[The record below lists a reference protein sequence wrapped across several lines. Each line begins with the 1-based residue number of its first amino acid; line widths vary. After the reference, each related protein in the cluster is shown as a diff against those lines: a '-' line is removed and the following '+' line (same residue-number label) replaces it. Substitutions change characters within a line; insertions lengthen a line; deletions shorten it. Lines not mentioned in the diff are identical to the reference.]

1 MIKLLTEKKS
11 SALLVAAVILTYYG
25 FVVGDNNMGTISKLI
40 LLLVEGLLLNYL
52 CFRFGIL
59 GMRTN
64 LPLVIFCTLGVLV
77 VPQISLGDLI
87 YGAVF
92 LGAFFLAFES
102 SEHQELSGAYM
113 IYFGVLLGV
122 AQSVNAISILLMP
135 PVFVLFMQAG
145 RRRPRHFIL
154 SVIYFLMVSAA
165 YAGLLFVMELE
176 HKIVQLIPVLTF
188 DYSVFNSILFKLTVP
203 FIVGSLIVHFLSLGR
218 YSFRYPNKSKIVNYT
233 MLFQLILSVFLVLL
247 TAELDI
253 LVYTIMAASVLLSFA
268 FGYGQQNFFVNASFV
283 AIICICLVSL
293 YFFEILILSH

>member
-1 MIKLLTEKKS
+1 
-11 SALLVAAVILTYYG
+11 
-25 FVVGDNNMGTISKLI
+25 MGTISKLI

-154 SVIYFLMVSAA
+154 SIIYFLMVSAA

-233 MLFQLILSVFLVLL
+233 MLFQLILSVFWSYSQLNWIYWCIPLWQQVFYFLL
-247 TAELDI
+247 HLDMGSKI
-253 LVYTIMAASVLLSFA
+253 SLSTLLLLPLSVFAWCLSIFLK
-268 FGYGQQNFFVNASFV
+268 Y
-283 AIICICLVSL
+283 
-293 YFFEILILSH
+293 